1 MKKIWQPSALILVG
15 IILVVFA
22 VVSTASAQGED
33 EGDPLA
39 GGALYAAW
47 DLVLGEALPDSNHP
61 LWYED
66 EPVYQSSW
74 RCVTC
79 HGWDYSGR
87 EIDLNDETQETVIY
101 PGVFSMVGK
110 QEEEVMAWLDGS
122 NNPDHDFSDYLSHE
136 HLQDLSAFLVDST
149 SLIPSELY
157 VEEGTGKVRGTA
169 LAGENL
175 YKERCRECHG
185 SDGSRINFG
194 SAEHPAFLGNLAVA
208 DPWRAS
214 HIIRFGHTQAN
225 VKPGARYGW
234 LFYNEIDL
242 LTYLQHLP
250 LARQIIKANEE
261 VEEVIDY
268 SQQGDVRPLVYA
280 AAGIAAVVLGGVLW
294 GSRWNRG

>member
-1 MKKIWQPSALILVG
+1 MKKIRQPSALILVG
-15 IILVVFA
+15 MVF
-22 VVSTASAQGED
+22 VVSALVSSANAQEEY

-66 EPVYQSSW
+66 EPVNQTSW

-79 HGWDYSGR
+79 HGWDYNGR
-87 EIDLNDETQETVIY
+87 EITPEDESQEAVVY
-101 PGVFSMVGK
+101 PGVFSMMGE
-110 QEEEVMAWLDGS
+110 QEEEVMAWLDGT
-122 NNPDHDFSDYLSHE
+122 NNPNHDFSDYLSHE
-136 HLQDLSAFLVDST
+136 NMQDLSAFLIT

-157 VEEGTGKVRGTA
+157 VEEDTGRVRGTA
-169 LAGENL
+169 LAGENF

-194 SAEHPAFLGNLAVA
+194 SAEHPAFLGNLAIA
-208 DPWRAS
+208 NPWRAA
-214 HIIRFGHTQAN
+214 HIIRFGHTQTN
-225 VKPGARYGW
+225 VKPGSHFGW
-234 LFYNEIDL
+234 LFYDEIDL
-242 LTYLQHLP
+242 LSYLQHLP

-268 SQQGDVRPLVYA
+268 SQQGNVRPLVYA
-280 AAGIAAVVLGGVLW
+280 AAGIVAVVLGGVVW